1 MTLARAQK
9 PGAGWYSR
17 GSLAEAGQQRSPA
30 RSGSLALLGSGA
42 GIHDEPVRRGGRSGG
57 HGAGLRRR
65 GRGAAATHGAPPS
78 VLFPAASTQ
87 PLRSADADQCCPT
100 AAGRGA
106 VRTEAEGMWSDG
118 GGWGGVLHPREE
130 EAPEGVWSERAS
142 GLRGKV
148 SRRMAGLREYE
159 GIVGLTE
166 EASKRI
172 MNLKLETSGEI
183 RGLPL
188 RGQCVWLRIC
198 RRN

>member
-1 MTLARAQK
+1 M
-9 PGAGWYSR
+9 
-17 GSLAEAGQQRSPA
+17 
-30 RSGSLALLGSGA
+30 
-42 GIHDEPVRRGGRSGG
+42 RRGGGGGG

-78 VLFPAASTQ
+78 VLFPAASAQ
-87 PLRSADADQCCPT
+87 PLRSADTDQCGPT

-118 GGWGGVLHPREE
+118 GGWGGVVHPREE
-130 EAPEGVWSERAS
+130 APVGVWSERAS
-142 GLRGKV
+142 GLREKV
-148 SRRMAGLREYE
+148 SKRIAGLREYE
-159 GIVGLTE
+159 GIMGLTE
-166 EASKRI
+166 EASKTI
-172 MNLKLETSGEI
+172 TDLKLQASGEV